1 MGGRKRAEAGQGGSV
16 EARARRLHPPRWN
29 GVKPMLRAVFVGVL
43 VVVPGGLL
51 VLAAWVL
58 ARALAVQARRE
69 EGTAPRR
76 YARAMATVEWPRVWR
91 HARASLRLRGV
102 RGS

>member
-1 MGGRKRAEAGQGGSV
+1 
-16 EARARRLHPPRWN
+16 
-29 GVKPMLRAVFVGVL
+29 MLRAVLVGVM

-58 ARALAVQARRE
+58 ARALAVQARQER
-69 EGTAPRR
+69 GSAPRR
-76 YARAMATVEWPRVWR
+76 YARAVAAVEWPQVWR
-91 HARASLRLRGV
+91 HARSTLRRLPPV